1 MEKIKD
7 RQYLGG
13 IAGLAGGLCMII
25 VDRISYA
32 MGLSKRLFAETAAGV
47 WVGSK
52 RQAKSFNGHVLGTIM
67 TLSLAMMGGAVKTS
81 ILTTY
86 GRDKIIPKGLMFG
99 ISFGAIITGLTSGF
113 AMNKVRPKNANSNLS
128 YVVAS
133 GIYGIV
139 TALLISKLGDDSIF
153 DAEPQNDYIKPTIPT
168 AEEQRRNENVV
179 GIVVK

>member
-13 IAGLAGGLCMII
+13 IAGLAGGLCMVI
-25 VDRISYA
+25 VDRISYS
-32 MGLSKRLFAETAAGV
+32 MGLSKRLYAETAAGV

-52 RQAKSFNGHVLGTIM
+52 RQAKSINGHVLGAIM
-67 TLSLAMMGGAVKTS
+67 TLALAMMGGAVKVS
-81 ILTTY
+81 ILTKY

-113 AMNKVRPKNANSNLS
+113 AMNKVKPKDANSNLS
-128 YVVAS
+128 YVAAS
-133 GIYGIV
+133 GIYGMV

-153 DAEPQNDYIKPTIPT
+153 DAKPQNDYIKPTTLT
-168 AEEQRRNENVV
+168 AEEKKQNVI
-179 GIVVK
+179 GVVAK